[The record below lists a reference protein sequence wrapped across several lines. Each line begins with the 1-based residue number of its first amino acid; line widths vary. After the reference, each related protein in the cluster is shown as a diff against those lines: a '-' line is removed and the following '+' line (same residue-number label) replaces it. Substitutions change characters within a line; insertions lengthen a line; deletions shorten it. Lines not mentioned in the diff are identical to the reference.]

1 MATQP
6 MQTTIRFYW
15 ITWTILLVLTVL
27 MLLIDQ
33 SPLPRLLFVLVMLV
47 AMLVKASIIA
57 ANFMHMR
64 FERIA
69 LAWMVV
75 IGLLINGA
83 ILFGLIVPD
92 ALRAVTSE
100 AW

>member
-1 MATQP
+1 
-6 MQTTIRFYW
+6 
-15 ITWTILLVLTVL
+15 
-27 MLLIDQ
+27 
-33 SPLPRLLFVLVMLV
+33 
-47 AMLVKASIIA
+47 MLVKASIIA

-92 ALRAVTSE
+92 ALRAVASE